1 MEKFI
6 EKLSTYNI
14 LNNILPGVVFSY
26 LCNRMLGIQL
36 VDNSIVENLFIFY
49 FIGMVIS
56 RIGSIIVEPVCKKC
70 KIVQYAQ
77 YKDYVNASK
86 KDEKILVLLETNNT
100 YRTMVALGILLL
112 LFKLFLW
119 LKEILCWFSVAS
131 NWIIIGCL
139 ILLFGFSYRKQTKY
153 VRDRVEV
160 VCKGEK

>member
-26 LCNRMLGIQL
+26 FSNKLLGIQM
-36 VDNSIVENLFIFY
+36 VDSSIIENLFIFY

-56 RIGSIIVEPVCKKC
+56 RVGSIIIEPVCMKF
-70 KIVQYAQ
+70 KIVKYAQ
-77 YKDYVNASK
+77 YKDYVNACK
-86 KDEKILVLLETNNT
+86 KDEKILVLLETNNI

-112 LFKLFLW
+112 LFQLFLL
-119 LKEILCWFSVAS
+119 LKEFWCWFSFAS
-131 NWIIIGCL
+131 NWIIIGSL

-153 VRDRVEV
+153 IRDRVEEA
-160 VCKGEK
+160 CRGEK

>member
-26 LCNRMLGIQL
+26 LCNRLLGIQL
-36 VDNSIVENLFIFY
+36 VDSSIVENLFIFY

-56 RIGSIIVEPVCKKC
+56 RMGSIIVEPVCKKC
-70 KIVQYAQ
+70 KIVQYTQ

-100 YRTMVALGILLL
+100 
-112 LFKLFLW
+112 
-119 LKEILCWFSVAS
+119 
-131 NWIIIGCL
+131 
-139 ILLFGFSYRKQTKY
+139 
-153 VRDRVEV
+153 
-160 VCKGEK
+160 

>member
-26 LCNRMLGIQL
+26 LCNRLLGIQL

-56 RIGSIIVEPVCKKC
+56 RIGSIIVEHVCKKC

-77 YKDYVNASK
+77 YKDYVNARK
-86 KDEKILVLLETNNT
+86 KDERILVWLETNNT

-119 LKEILCWFSVAS
+119 LKEILCWFSFSS